1 MPLGRTTDTPR
12 RDAKAFV
19 AKAEEFLRAAERA
32 ASAGDHDAALLAAIH
47 TAITANDAVCAT
59 LLGRRSSDPDHQ
71 RAADLLESAEE
82 RVPEVAQH
90 ARQLRSLLKKKN
102 LVEYEARRATAAESR
117 DALERAQRFVAWCHV
132 VVDRGG
138 L

>member
-12 RDAKAFV
+12 RDAKTFL

-47 TAITANDAVCAT
+47 SAMTANDAACAT

-71 RAADLLESAEE
+71 RAADLLESAGD
-82 RVPEVAQH
+82 RTPEVAQR

-102 LVEYEARRATAAESR
+102 LVEYEARRATVAESH
-117 DALERAQRFVAWCHV
+117 DALERAQRFVAWSREV
-132 VVDRGG
+132 AERGG

>member
-12 RDAKAFV
+12 RDAKTFI

-32 ASAGDHDAALLAAIH
+32 AAAEEHDAALLASIH
-47 TAITANDAVCAT
+47 AAMTANDAVCAT

-71 RAADLLESAEE
+71 RAADLLESADE
-82 RVPEVAQH
+82 RVPEIIQR

-102 LVEYEARRATAAESR
+102 LVQYEARRATAGEST
-117 DALERAQRFVAWCHV
+117 DALERAQRFLAWSRDV
-132 VVDRGG
+132 VERGG